1 MHSVPL
7 HPREPERLEAL
18 RRYRILDTAPERAF
32 DDLTYLASFFCKTPM
47 ALVSF
52 IDRNRQWF
60 KSRVGFSHA
69 QTSRGLSFC
78 THTILQPTVMV
89 IPDTAADSR
98 FRNNALVTHDP
109 AVRFY
114 AGAPIFSM
122 DGLPLGALCV
132 MDREPRTL
140 TVGQEESLRAMSR
153 LAGALLET
161 RRSVGDLAV
170 ATETMNLL
178 SQMLPVCSSCRR
190 LQNEQGDWVS
200 LERFVRDHAHAAGG
214 HGTCP
219 DCARRLYPDYLRS

>member
-1 MHSVPL
+1 MHAAPL
-7 HPREPERLEAL
+7 HSRESERLEAL

-47 ALVSF
+47 SLVTLV
-52 IDRNRQWF
+52 DRDRQWF
-60 KSRVGFSHA
+60 KSRVGFSHP

-78 THTILQPTVMV
+78 AHTILQPTVMV
-89 IPDTAADSR
+89 VPDTTADDR
-98 FRNNALVTHDP
+98 FRDNALVTHDP
-109 AVRFY
+109 TIRFY
-114 AGAPIFSM
+114 AGAPIFSI

-132 MDREPRTL
+132 LDREPRTL
-140 TVGQEESLRAMSR
+140 SVGQEEALRAMSR

-161 RRSVGDLAV
+161 RRSVGELSV

-190 LQNEQGDWVS
+190 LQNEDGTWVS
-200 LERFVRDHAHAAGG
+200 LEQYVKGHAHVAGG

-219 DCARRLYPDYLRS
+219 ACARRLYPDYIRS